1 MAGVQPPFS
10 AGKSGL
16 FCEHEADDAEAL
28 NRYRLTHNDREY
40 RPLIR
45 RLNKS
50 PTVDGQEDGDKE
62 MLHLD
67 VEKWRLH
74 VERLMASAKS
84 MERQKREYERKR
96 DETGKLAAIVSGG
109 KLTSVSQTEALRAKL
124 AEETALLQAKQTER
138 ARRMKCDEVARKITA
153 RGKTRVELDA

>member
-10 AGKSGL
+10 AGKL
-16 FCEHEADDAEAL
+16 APFCREKADDAEAL

-45 RLNKS
+45 RLNKA
-50 PTVDGQEDGDKE
+50 PAVDEQEDGDKE

-74 VERLMASAKS
+74 VERLMASARS
-84 MERQKREYERKR
+84 MERQKREYERKK
-96 DETGKLAAIVSGG
+96 DETG
-109 KLTSVSQTEALRAKL
+109 T
-124 AEETALLQAKQTER
+124 
-138 ARRMKCDEVARKITA
+138 
-153 RGKTRVELDA
+153 